1 MAQPF
6 LQLIDVSVQCN
17 DTQILDQINLTI
29 HENEQWIITGL
40 SGSGKSILAQ
50 AIAGRQH
57 FTGKIIFN
65 EDPNYRPRI
74 ILVDQQHRFRNLY
87 NTSDFYYQQR
97 FNASDANDAQ
107 TVAETLGLDKYEQ
120 KELNSGIMVH
130 DIPALLHIQHIL
142 NEPLIQLSNG
152 ENKRLQ
158 IARALLNNPQLL
170 ILDNPYLGLDIDGRK
185 ILTQIIHE
193 LSQAGIHILLITSVT
208 EIPDCI
214 THIAT
219 LETGKLTVV
228 TRDKESFA
236 LPVKSQNK
244 KSINTDLLHNINQPL
259 ENDFDYAVRMVNVN
273 IRYGEKWILRNINWA
288 VRRGEHWC
296 ITGPNGAGKST
307 LLSLIS
313 GDNNQAY
320 ANEIYLFDK
329 RRGSGES
336 IWDIKSKIGYVSPEM
351 HVHFNYGST
360 CYETIASGLFDTIG
374 LFRSL
379 NTEQQTMVNK
389 WMAIFNLDPV
399 KHKLLSAL
407 SSGEQRQV
415 LVARAL
421 VKNPP
426 LLILDEPCQGLD
438 PEQITQFKQMIN
450 DICAQCKTTLLYVS
464 HYKEDIPECIA
475 HFLRIEKGEAFITDR
490 AGDLIQPKRR

>member
-6 LQLIDVSVQCN
+6 LQLRDVSVQRN
-17 DTQILDQINLTI
+17 NKQILDHIHLTI

-40 SGSGKSILAQ
+40 SGSGKTVLAQ

-65 EDPNYRPRI
+65 GDPNYRPHI
-74 ILVDQQHRFRNLY
+74 ILVEQQHRFRNLY

-97 FNASDANDAQ
+97 FNASDANDSQ
-107 TVAETLGLDKYEQ
+107 TIAEILRLDGQEQ
-120 KELNSGIMVH
+120 TKLNSGILVQEL
-130 DIPALLHIQHIL
+130 PALLRIQHIL
-142 NEPLIQLSNG
+142 HEPLIQLSNG

-158 IARALLNNPQLL
+158 IARALLSNPQLL

-185 ILTQIIHE
+185 ILSQIINE
-193 LSQAGIHILLITSVT
+193 LSQSGIHILLITSAA

-219 LETGKLTVV
+219 LEKGKLTAV
-228 TRDKESFA
+228 TRDKKSFA
-236 LPVKSQNK
+236 LHLKTQNK
-244 KSINTDLLHNINQPL
+244 RSINTDLLHNINQPR

-273 IRYGEKWILRNINWA
+273 IRYGEKWILKDINWA
-288 VRRGEHWC
+288 ARRGEHWC

-336 IWDIKSKIGYVSPEM
+336 IWDIKRKIGYVSPEM
-351 HVHFNYGST
+351 HVHFNYSST
-360 CYETIASGLFDTIG
+360 CFETIASGLFDTIG

-379 NTEQQTMVNK
+379 NTEQEMIVEK
-389 WMAIFNLDPV
+389 WTSIFNLEPV
-399 KHKLLSAL
+399 KQKLLSAL
-407 SSGEQRQV
+407 SSGEQREV
-415 LVARAL
+415 LLARAL

-438 PEQITQFKQMIN
+438 PEQIIQFKQMIN
-450 DICAQCKTTLLYVS
+450 DICAQFKTTLLYVS

-475 HFLRIEKGEAFITDR
+475 HFLQMENGEAVIKNN
-490 AGDLIQPKRR
+490 A

>member
-6 LQLIDVSVQCN
+6 LQLRDVSVQRN
-17 DTQILDQINLTI
+17 NKQILDHLNLTM

-40 SGSGKSILAQ
+40 SGSGKTVLAQ

-65 EDPNYRPRI
+65 GDPDYRPHI
-74 ILVDQQHRFRNLY
+74 ILVEQQHRFRNLY

-97 FNASDANDAQ
+97 FNASDANDSQ
-107 TVAETLGLDKYEQ
+107 TVAETLRLDEQ
-120 KELNSGIMVH
+120 EQTKLNSGIMVQEL
-130 DIPALLHIQHIL
+130 PSLLRIQHIL
-142 NEPLIQLSNG
+142 HEPLIQLSNG

-158 IARALLNNPQLL
+158 IARALLSNPQLL

-185 ILTQIIHE
+185 ILSQIINE

-219 LETGKLTVV
+219 LEKGKLTAV

-236 LPVKSQNK
+236 LHIKSQNER
-244 KSINTDLLHNINQPL
+244 SINTALLHNINQPR

-273 IRYGEKWILRNINWA
+273 IRYGEKWILKDINWA
-288 VRRGEHWC
+288 ARRGEHWC

-336 IWDIKSKIGYVSPEM
+336 IWDIKRKIGYVSPEM
-351 HVHFNYGST
+351 HVHFNYSST

-379 NTEQQTMVNK
+379 NTEQEMIVEK
-389 WMAIFNLDPV
+389 WISIFNLEPV

-415 LVARAL
+415 LLARAL
-421 VKNPP
+421 IKNPP

-438 PEQITQFKQMIN
+438 PGQIMRFKQMIN
-450 DICAQCKTTLLYVS
+450 DICAQFQTTLLYVS
-464 HYKEDIPECIA
+464 HFKEDIPECIT
-475 HFLRIEKGEAFITDR
+475 HFLRIENGEAFTTDR
-490 AGDLIQPKRR
+490 AGNTT

>member
-6 LQLIDVSVQCN
+6 LQLRDVSVQRN
-17 DTQILDQINLTI
+17 NKQILDHLNLTM

-40 SGSGKSILAQ
+40 SGSGKTVLAQ

-65 EDPNYRPRI
+65 GDPDYRPHI
-74 ILVDQQHRFRNLY
+74 ILVEQQHRFRNLY

-97 FNASDANDAQ
+97 FNASDANDSQ
-107 TVAETLGLDKYEQ
+107 TVAETLRLDEQ
-120 KELNSGIMVH
+120 EQTKLNSGIMVQEL
-130 DIPALLHIQHIL
+130 PSLLRIQHIL
-142 NEPLIQLSNG
+142 HEPLIQLSNG

-158 IARALLNNPQLL
+158 IARALLSNPQLL

-185 ILTQIIHE
+185 ILSQIINE

-219 LETGKLTVV
+219 LEKGKLTAV

-236 LPVKSQNK
+236 LHIKSQNER
-244 KSINTDLLHNINQPL
+244 SINTALLHNINQPR

-273 IRYGEKWILRNINWA
+273 IRYGEKWILKDINWA
-288 VRRGEHWC
+288 ARRGEHWC

-336 IWDIKSKIGYVSPEM
+336 IWDIKRKIGYVSPEM
-351 HVHFNYGST
+351 HVHFNYSST

-379 NTEQQTMVNK
+379 NTEQEMIVEK
-389 WMAIFNLDPV
+389 WISNFNLEPV

-415 LVARAL
+415 LLARAL
-421 VKNPP
+421 IKNPP

-438 PEQITQFKQMIN
+438 PEQIMRFKQMIN
-450 DICAQCKTTLLYVS
+450 DICAQFQTTLLYVS
-464 HYKEDIPECIA
+464 HFKEDIPECIT
-475 HFLRIEKGEAFITDR
+475 HFLRIENGEAFTTDR
-490 AGDLIQPKRR
+490 AGNTT

>member
-6 LQLIDVSVQCN
+6 LQLRDVSVQRN
-17 DTQILDQINLTI
+17 NKQILDHLNLTM

-40 SGSGKSILAQ
+40 SGSGKTVLAQ

-65 EDPNYRPRI
+65 GDPDYRPHI
-74 ILVDQQHRFRNLY
+74 ILVEQQHRFRNLY

-97 FNASDANDAQ
+97 FNASDANDSQ
-107 TVAETLGLDKYEQ
+107 TVAETLRLDEQ
-120 KELNSGIMVH
+120 EQTKLNSGIMVQEL
-130 DIPALLHIQHIL
+130 PSLLRIQHIL
-142 NEPLIQLSNG
+142 HEPLIQLSNG

-158 IARALLNNPQLL
+158 IARALLSNPQLL

-185 ILTQIIHE
+185 ILSQIINE

-219 LETGKLTVV
+219 LEKGKLTAV

-236 LPVKSQNK
+236 LHIKSQNER
-244 KSINTDLLHNINQPL
+244 SINTALLHNINQPRK
-259 ENDFDYAVRMVNVN
+259 NDFDYAVRMVNVN
-273 IRYGEKWILRNINWA
+273 IRYGEKWILKDINWA
-288 VRRGEHWC
+288 ARRGEHWC

-336 IWDIKSKIGYVSPEM
+336 IWDIKRKIGYVSPEM
-351 HVHFNYGST
+351 HVHFNYSST

-379 NTEQQTMVNK
+379 NTEQEMIVEK
-389 WMAIFNLDPV
+389 WISNFNLEPV

-415 LVARAL
+415 LLARAL
-421 VKNPP
+421 IKNPP

-438 PEQITQFKQMIN
+438 PEQIMRFKQMIN
-450 DICAQCKTTLLYVS
+450 DICAQFQTTLLYVS
-464 HYKEDIPECIA
+464 HFKEDIPECIT
-475 HFLRIEKGEAFITDR
+475 HFLRIENGEAFTTDR
-490 AGDLIQPKRR
+490 AGNTT

>member
-6 LQLIDVSVQCN
+6 LQLRDVSVQRN
-17 DTQILDQINLTI
+17 NKQILDHLNLTM

-40 SGSGKSILAQ
+40 SGSGKTVLAQ

-65 EDPNYRPRI
+65 GDPDYRPHI
-74 ILVDQQHRFRNLY
+74 ILVEQQHRFRNLY

-97 FNASDANDAQ
+97 FNASDANDSQ
-107 TVAETLGLDKYEQ
+107 TVAETLRLDEQ
-120 KELNSGIMVH
+120 EQTKLNSGIMVQEL
-130 DIPALLHIQHIL
+130 PSLLRIQHIL
-142 NEPLIQLSNG
+142 HEPLIQLSNG

-158 IARALLNNPQLL
+158 IARALLSNPQLL

-185 ILTQIIHE
+185 ILSQIINE

-219 LETGKLTVV
+219 LEKGKLTAV

-236 LPVKSQNK
+236 LHIKSQNER
-244 KSINTDLLHNINQPL
+244 SINTALLHNINQPR
-259 ENDFDYAVRMVNVN
+259 ENDFDYAVGMVNVN
-273 IRYGEKWILRNINWA
+273 IRYGEKWILKDINWA
-288 VRRGEHWC
+288 ARRGEHWC

-336 IWDIKSKIGYVSPEM
+336 IWDIKRKIGYVSPEM
-351 HVHFNYGST
+351 HVHFNYSST

-379 NTEQQTMVNK
+379 NTEQEMIVEK
-389 WMAIFNLDPV
+389 WISIFNLEPV

-415 LVARAL
+415 LLARAL
-421 VKNPP
+421 IKNPP
-426 LLILDEPCQGLD
+426 LFILDEPCQGLD
-438 PEQITQFKQMIN
+438 PEQIMRFKQMIN
-450 DICAQCKTTLLYVS
+450 DICAQFQTTLLYVS
-464 HYKEDIPECIA
+464 HFKEDIPECIT
-475 HFLRIEKGEAFITDR
+475 HFLRIENGEAFTTDR
-490 AGDLIQPKRR
+490 AGNTT